1 MGFMNRRKPK
11 EQEQTDA
18 QASESQIGQS
28 LSKKSKKG
36 KKNAPEPKFELDL
49 STALSCRAPLR
60 IFHFAEVKNYEPN
73 PNP

>member
-1 MGFMNRRKPK
+1 VRLRN
-11 EQEQTDA
+11 
-18 QASESQIGQS
+18 GQS
-28 LSKKSKKG
+28 QGLAST
-36 KKNAPEPKFELDL
+36 AARWLDL